1 MRHVHLDGGAA
12 SAAAHLEVEARGA
25 RVFAMLTVEPTLAV
39 HRELEALEAGV
50 AAMQLD
56 GGAASDSTP
65 REVEALRAQS
75 PMQRRATQGE
85 PS

>member
-39 HRELEALEAGV
+39 HRGLEALEAG
-50 AAMQLD
+50 
-56 GGAASDSTP
+56 
-65 REVEALRAQS
+65 VEALRAQS